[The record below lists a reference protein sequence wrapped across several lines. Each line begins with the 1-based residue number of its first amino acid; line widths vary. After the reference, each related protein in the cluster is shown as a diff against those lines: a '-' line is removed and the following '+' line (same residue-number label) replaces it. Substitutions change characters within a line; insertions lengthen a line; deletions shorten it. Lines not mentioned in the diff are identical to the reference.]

1 LINSAR
7 LHAGKSTVGWVNPSI
22 YECGTNFTTDIVGG
36 NDLILTFSVRET
48 LIHLLLFFQGENNC
62 AASHTAADATCCEQ
76 GFTAITGWDPVT
88 GFGSVNY
95 ANLLAVFGP
104 GGLVDDDSGSHHSDF
119 TDADVIAVS
128 VVGGVVG
135 AGAIGAAVY
144 YSFFAKA
151 GSTMTTPLIDPVEA
165 TKSPMV

>member
-1 LINSAR
+1 VY
-7 LHAGKSTVGWVNPSI
+7 GPS
-22 YECGTNFTTDIVGG
+22 G
-36 NDLILTFSVRET
+36 ND
-48 LIHLLLFFQGENNC
+48 
-62 AASHTAADATCCEQ
+62 
-76 GFTAITGWDPVT
+76 
-88 GFGSVNY
+88 
-95 ANLLAVFGP
+95 
-104 GGLVDDDSGSHHSDF
+104 DDVGNDDNGGSHDSKF

-151 GSTMTTPLIDPVEA
+151 GSPLVGPSEA

>member
-1 LINSAR
+1 LNASA
-7 LHAGKSTVGWVNPSI
+7 
-22 YECGTNFTTDIVGG
+22 
-36 NDLILTFSVRET
+36 
-48 LIHLLLFFQGENNC
+48 GENNC
-62 AASHTAADATCCEQ
+62 GASRTPADATCCEQ
-76 GFTAITGWDPVT
+76 GFTAITGWDPAT

-95 ANLLAVFGP
+95 AKLLAVYGP
-104 GGLVDDDSGSHHSDF
+104 SGNDDDVANDDNGGKPDSKF

-151 GSTMTTPLIDPVEA
+151 GSSMTTPLVGPSEA